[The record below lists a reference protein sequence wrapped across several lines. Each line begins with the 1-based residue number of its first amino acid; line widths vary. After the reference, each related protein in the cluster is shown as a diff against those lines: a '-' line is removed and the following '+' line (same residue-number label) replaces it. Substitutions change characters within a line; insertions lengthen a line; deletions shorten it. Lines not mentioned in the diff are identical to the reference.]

1 MTSEIVRTTIIWSAA
16 VLSFLA
22 GVGLCIAGFT
32 VPPTGEISGS
42 VLTAT
47 GEFLTFF
54 GSVFGIGEFT
64 KVQLAKI
71 KEEAKKNKKDDKDNS
86 KE

>member
-1 MTSEIVRTTIIWSAA
+1 MAEDTAKTVIVWVAAIIA
-16 VLSFLA
+16 FLT
-22 GVGLCIAGFT
+22 GIGLCIAGFK
-32 VPPTGEISGS
+32 VPPEGEISGS

-64 KVQLAKI
+64 KVQLERI
-71 KEEAKKNKKDDKDNS
+71 KREVNKNEKG
-86 KE
+86 E

>member
-1 MTSEIVRTTIIWSAA
+1 MSVEAVRTTIIWTAA
-16 VLSFLA
+16 VIAFLA

-32 VPPTGEISGS
+32 VPPEGEIDGS
-42 VLTAT
+42 VLAAT

-64 KVQLAKI
+64 RIQLAKI
-71 KEEAKKNKKDDKDNS
+71 REEARGKRKEADNS
-86 KE
+86 EE

>member
-1 MTSEIVRTTIIWSAA
+1 MKTKDIIVWVAAIIA
-16 VLSFLA
+16 FLT
-22 GVGLCIAGFT
+22 GIGLCIAGFYA
-32 VPPTGEISGS
+32 PPIGDINGS

-64 KVQLAKI
+64 RIKI
-71 KEEAKKNKKDDKDNS
+71 EQIKYTDTSKN
-86 KE
+86 E

>member
-1 MTSEIVRTTIIWSAA
+1 MTKSEKRDIIVWVAAIIA
-16 VLSFLA
+16 FLT
-22 GVGLCIAGFT
+22 GVGLTVGGFF

-47 GEFLTFF
+47 GEFLAFF

-64 KVQLAKI
+64 KIQIEKI
-71 KEEAKKNKKDDKDNS
+71 KNTDNKQQ
-86 KE
+86 

>member
-1 MTSEIVRTTIIWSAA
+1 MTKSDKRDIIVWVAAIIA
-16 VLSFLA
+16 FLT
-22 GVGLCIAGFT
+22 GIGLCIAGFY

-54 GSVFGIGEFT
+54 GSVFGIGEYT
-64 KVQLAKI
+64 KIQLEKLKNHNEN
-71 KEEAKKNKKDDKDNS
+71 KE
-86 KE
+86 

>member
-1 MTSEIVRTTIIWSAA
+1 MTKSDKRDIIVWVAAII
-16 VLSFLA
+16 SFIT
-22 GVGLCIAGFT
+22 GIGLCIGGFF

-64 KVQLAKI
+64 KIQMEKI
-71 KEEAKKNKKDDKDNS
+71 RKTSAGEE
-86 KE
+86 

>member
-1 MTSEIVRTTIIWSAA
+1 MKTARDIIVWIAAIIA
-16 VLSFLA
+16 FLT

-32 VPPTGEISGS
+32 VPPEGEIDGS
-42 VLTAT
+42 VLTAL

-64 KVQLAKI
+64 KVQIAKI
-71 KEEAKKNKKDDKDNS
+71 KRETEKNEN
-86 KE
+86 

>member
-1 MTSEIVRTTIIWSAA
+1 MSKSDKRDIIVWIAA
-16 VLSFLA
+16 IVAFIT
-22 GVGLCIAGFT
+22 GIGLCIGGFF

-54 GSVFGIGEFT
+54 GSVFGIGEYT
-64 KVQLAKI
+64 KIQLKKI
-71 KEEAKKNKKDDKDNS
+71 GKDEKED
-86 KE
+86 